1 MLNHQESIKHNSSY
15 KNEFKPIIIKKEAQL
30 SIGSKDHL
38 QSKENYNAEAT
49 ISEYQRRYDSL
60 MVKIKPKDPIISIYK
75 KETIA
80 RNPKRKV

>member
-1 MLNHQESIKHNSSY
+1 MLNHQESIKRDSSY
-15 KNEFKPIIIKKEAQL
+15 KNEFKPIIIKKETKL

-38 QSKENYNAEAT
+38 QFKENYNAEVT

-60 MVKIKPKDPIISIYK
+60 MIKIKPKDSVVSIYK

-80 RNPKRKV
+80 RNPSRKV